1 MKPWDKASIEQ
12 QFAQLHGLHRRQLWL
27 GVLQSI
33 ACGVL
38 GLLAGIVFGLGYLAD
53 MAR

>member
-1 MKPWDKASIEQ
+1 MKPWAKASIEQ
-12 QFAQLHGLHRRQLWL
+12 QWAELHGLHRRQVWL
-27 GVLQSI
+27 GTLQSI

-38 GLLAGIVFGLGYLAD
+38 GALAGIAYALGYLAD